1 MADDFKFEWFWSF
14 DDDDKETNLSFD
26 DEDDSSF
33 SWFGDDDEDDKTS
46 WNQWQWFSWWWN
58 SWFWWWFWW
67 DTWWMWWF
75 WWWDEWWAWWNEFWW
90 MFWDITQWNNVYATR
105 KQAYQDVFKNDWT
118 QIQLNTKQTWWVWF
132 FASIKQLFEI
142 NKWIYKELNLFHFAL
157 IWVCVL
163 VLAVAL
169 FFLKEL
175 STYVISY
182 LTVYLQ
188 VFSWLDRFVIL
199 VLYFFW
205 LYYILNYLDWESKYL
220 NTIQAPI
227 KLLLLWVW
235 TLYLFWKIS
244 SDLLFTSFV
253 IWIFPLTLM
262 KLFIF
267 NETDTELLE
276 KIKNWLSIANVE
288 VKQEINNIINK
299 SADSLLWDLPEQQEL
314 LIWDVEEEE
323 QSYQLWFEMLNRN
336 KEVRKLSW
344 FLIWEK
350 RNLYYLNYVKE
361 EMPVVE

>member
-67 DTWWMWWF
+67 DTWWFWWM

-157 IWVCVL
+157 IWVCTL
-163 VLAVAL
+163 LLAVAL